1 MAKID
6 TKDLFNRAREL
17 REAKEEIMAEQI
29 ANREVLRNLRD
40 SGMLTDDEIQ
50 SLEDIYPTRTRNRG
64 DGGTEEDEA

>member
-17 REAKEEIMAEQI
+17 REAKEEVMAEQI

-40 SGMLTDDEIQ
+40 SGMLTDDEINT
-50 SLEDIYPTRTRNRG
+50 LEDIYPTRTRNRG
-64 DGGTEEDEA
+64 EGGGEEGEE

>member
-40 SGMLTDDEIQ
+40 SGMLTDDEVQ

-64 DGGTEEDEA
+64 EGGEEEAE